1 MPVIETQKTLLI
13 NQQKILLVA
22 IGLDGATIRFTFFH
36 PEVTITNRKSCW
48 WLLAWCSPLPI
59 PNREVKPRT
68 ADDTWVKP
76 GKVGSRH
83 NTIKTKSLAEM

>member
-36 PEVTITNRKSCW
+36 PEVTN
-48 WLLAWCSPLPI
+48 
-59 PNREVKPRT
+59 
-68 ADDTWVKP
+68 
-76 GKVGSRH
+76 
-83 NTIKTKSLAEM
+83 